1 MHIFTYL
8 YNIYQY
14 FSFLLNIFSFKKYLN
29 KFAKPNYMY
38 LSFAFSET
46 TIFRDL

>member
-1 MHIFTYL
+1 MYAYFYIFI
-8 YNIYQY
+8 NIYQY

-38 LSFAFSET
+38 
-46 TIFRDL
+46 

>member
-38 LSFAFSET
+38 MKAY
-46 TIFRDL
+46 RRW